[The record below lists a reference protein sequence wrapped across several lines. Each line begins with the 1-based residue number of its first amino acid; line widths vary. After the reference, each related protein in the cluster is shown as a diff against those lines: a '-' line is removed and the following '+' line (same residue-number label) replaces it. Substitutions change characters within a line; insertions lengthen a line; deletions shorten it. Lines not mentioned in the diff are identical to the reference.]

1 MPLVLLLVIKMLHEI
16 GENRCPTKY
25 SIFHNVHVI
34 LLVYTFVLL
43 VGSNCDMLVNLHSKQ
58 VYWMCHIV
66 TLCAIFFFLDLTM
79 LPWAFLDNQSL

>member
-25 SIFHNVHVI
+25 SIFHNVHVV

-43 VGSNCDMLVNLHSKQ
+43 VGSNCDMLVN
-58 VYWMCHIV
+58 
-66 TLCAIFFFLDLTM
+66 
-79 LPWAFLDNQSL
+79 